1 MTTAPDDTEARLAAI
16 AVLAEGVLQPHV
28 ASLSPQRAGDHYTV
42 VYRDTIVEVGGFDT
56 YNTLADAEAAIAGH
70 VARIQQ
76 QYAQQPAS
84 KLAVEALWL
93 LEQLR
98 EARRDR

>member
-16 AVLAEGVLQPHV
+16 AARV
-28 ASLSPQRAGDHYTV
+28 AAATPGPWRAGGVENPGKYSSLFAEDDYNVIFSTV
-42 VYRDTIVEVGGFDT
+42 TREMLIGPFDYLPGGVCEEV
-56 YNTLADAEAAIAGH
+56 DATFIAN
-70 VARIQQ
+70 ARSDI
-76 QYAQQPAS
+76 P
-84 KLAVEALWL
+84 WL